1 MINIFTLKSSS
12 ISRGASKFLA
22 HYYKLETL
30 ALCGAVSAVLSTYL
44 SIDRTKIGNG
54 KYRHTCAPRQSPDQK
69 GSLV

>member
-1 MINIFTLKSSS
+1 MTNIFTLKSSS

-30 ALCGAVSAVLSTYL
+30 VGAVSAVLSTYL

>member
-1 MINIFTLKSSS
+1 MTNIFTLKSSS
-12 ISRGASKFLA
+12 ISRRASKFLA

-30 ALCGAVSAVLSTYL
+30 VGAVSAVLSTYL